1 MQLDWELLRSCWFL
15 AGPTA
20 AGKSATALELANR
33 LGAEIISLDSMA
45 IYRGMDIGTAKP
57 GPADRGVIPHHL
69 LDVIDPHEEYS
80 LADYVAAAEAA
91 CRDIAARGRKI
102 LFVGG
107 TGLYLRG
114 VLRGVFD
121 GPPADWEF
129 RQELETLASQ
139 HADDYLHG
147 RLAEV
152 DPVAAGR
159 LHPRDHRRLIR
170 AIEVHH
176 ATGQPLSSQHRHGP
190 LPAAERPQNVFWL
203 HPPRDWL
210 HERINRRVEKMLGE
224 GLIAEVER
232 LLATGHPLSR
242 TARQGLGYK
251 EVIDHLEGGTD
262 VAELAELIKSR
273 TRQFAKRQHTW
284 FRNLEECRPVETTGT
299 ESPADLATQILQRA
313 YTE

>member
-1 MQLDWELLRSCWFL
+1 MQFDLELLKRCWFL

-20 AGKSATALELANR
+20 SGKSAAGLELARR
-33 LGAEIISLDSMA
+33 LGAEILSLDSMA

-57 GPADRGVIPHHL
+57 TQAEQREIPHHL
-69 LDVIDPHEEYS
+69 IDVIDPHEEYS
-80 LADYVAAAEAA
+80 LADYVAHAETAAS
-91 CRDIAARGRKI
+91 DIAGRGKAV

-121 GPPADWEF
+121 GPSADWEL
-129 RQELETLASQ
+129 RRELEAAALES
-139 HADDYLHG
+139 DDYLYE
-147 RLAEV
+147 RLKAI
-152 DPVAAGR
+152 DPAAAAK

-176 ATGQPLSSQHRHGP
+176 VTGQPLSAQHRQGP
-190 LPAAERPQNVFWL
+190 LPEADRPRNVFWI

-210 HERINRRVEKMLGE
+210 HDRINRRVEDMLE
-224 GLIAEVER
+224 QGLIAEVEK
-232 LLATGHPLSR
+232 LLASPLPLSR

-251 EVIDHLEGGTD
+251 EVIDHLEGRTSYD
-262 VAELAELIKSR
+262 EMVDLIKRR

-284 FRNLEECRPVETTGT
+284 FRNLEECRAINIQGT
-299 ESPADLATQILQRA
+299 ETPAQLAEMILREA
-313 YTE
+313 ASG